1 MKKPI
6 SIINQDVLKKLL
18 LLSKQM
24 TDGIDQYENLGIK
37 IHLIEEVKGN
47 IDEIILDYLG
57 VPPDTSLCYMGDG
70 VNIKQYDEND
80 EKCKN
85 CTGCFCRDYLTDI
98 IYDFGSGEILLEEV
112 IEKLMKWNIEI
123 D

>member
-37 IHLIEEVKGN
+37 IHLIEEVKELKR
-47 IDEIILDYLG
+47 IEKIKFL
-57 VPPDTSLCYMGDG
+57 M
-70 VNIKQYDEND
+70 NIK
-80 EKCKN
+80 
-85 CTGCFCRDYLTDI
+85 I
-98 IYDFGSGEILLEEV
+98 
-112 IEKLMKWNIEI
+112 
-123 D
+123 